1 MFACIRE
8 CVCVCEGACIRACI
22 RECVHACVRASV
34 LLTCPGA
41 TSCHNK
47 ASLCNLS
54 AVRSLVPVL
63 RHGLT
68 AFSLVAL

>member
-41 TSCHNK
+41 TSRHNK

-54 AVRSLVPVL
+54 AV
-63 RHGLT
+63 
-68 AFSLVAL
+68 